1 MPLLKPTFCSA
12 DDWPQWG
19 GVARDGKWN
28 ENVIRDDQPEGQLPL
43 AWSVEI
49 GPGYTGPTVANG
61 RVFVMDKQAED
72 RNASERILCF
82 DSATVVSF
90 KVPVA

>member
-1 MPLLKPTFCSA
+1 MIGRNGEVWHGT
-12 DDWPQWG
+12 
-19 GVARDGKWN
+19 
-28 ENVIRDDQPEGQLPL
+28 ENGMKTGFAMIYRRPEGQLPL

-61 RVFVMDKQAED
+61 RVFVMDKHAED